1 MKTQM
6 NTQNAGKFM
15 MLEKGN
21 HRFEFYTRAVRVS
34 NVDNR
39 IAYYEPIIRHCEKLT
54 NGSTYNETHVSVEC
68 GNKFYKELILDGYK
82 RVAER
87 TFA

>member
-1 MKTQM
+1 MK
-6 NTQNAGKFM
+6 TQNAGKFM

-21 HRFEFYTRAVRVS
+21 HRYEFFTRAVRVS
-34 NVDNR
+34 NVDSR

-54 NGSTYNETHVSVEC
+54 SGSTYNDVRVTVEI

-82 RVAER
+82 RVIER